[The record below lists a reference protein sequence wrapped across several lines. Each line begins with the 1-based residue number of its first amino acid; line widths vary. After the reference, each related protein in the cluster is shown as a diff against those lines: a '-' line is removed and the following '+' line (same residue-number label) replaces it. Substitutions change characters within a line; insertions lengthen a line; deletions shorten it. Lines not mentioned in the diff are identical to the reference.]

1 MESSQD
7 YSFNKAHSVCYALIA
22 YRTAW
27 LKANYPCEYM
37 AALISSVMNTKDRV
51 PIYVNACDE
60 MGIKVLPPDVNE
72 SATDFAVVEGKIR
85 FGLNAVKNVGDPRN
99 LDATVNE
106 QSVGALFQIP
116 AVSNLRVRKV
126 TREGRPYIT
135 VAADFSDINALPG
148 TKAFPDLQVAL
159 RREGEKLLLAGV
171 WRRPPVEGSAQGDDA
186 GLMAVR
192 FHLPSEIF
200 EHKNAF
206 EGVERG
212 NILSWRQD
220 LHRGLTGSP
229 IDFGATMG
237 STSVLSATLGLFGLA
252 ILAGLSVMGAALYF
266 FVRRGRAEQAR
277 SAATL

>member
-1 MESSQD
+1 M
-7 YSFNKAHSVCYALIA
+7 A
-22 YRTAW
+22 YEFEHEFW
-27 LKANYPCEYM
+27 LKTDGSGSFVVTA
-37 AALISSVMNTKDRV
+37 
-51 PIYVNACDE
+51 
-60 MGIKVLPPDVNE
+60 PPWVW
-72 SATDFAVVEGKIR
+72 
-85 FGLNAVKNVGDPRN
+85 NAVKNVGDRTS

-106 QSVGALFQIP
+106 QSVGAIFQSSAI
-116 AVSNLRVRKV
+116 SNLRVRKV
-126 TREGRPYIT
+126 TRQGRPYIT

-148 TKAFPDLQVAL
+148 TRAFPDLEVAL
-159 RREGEKLLLAGV
+159 RREGERLRLAGV
-171 WRRPPVEGSAQGDDA
+171 WRRPPVEEGRARGDDA

-237 STSVLSATLGLFGLA
+237 STSVLSATLGLFALA
-252 ILAGLSVMGAALYF
+252 ILTGLCVMGAALYF
-266 FVRRGRAEQAR
+266 FARRGRAEQAR
-277 SAATL
+277 STEIF